1 MRKRAIGAIW
11 TVVFLAVCPVVAAEE
26 LPPKITMDWHLL
38 RAARLVAAED
48 PRAAFDTMRKVV
60 VLQEEHGLTLPNR
73 FHFEYARVALSAGAV
88 QQAIDAVSRYLREA
102 SRPDEGLVFPIKA
115 QVAAVPCGKTE
126 VSSVAYQFVEQ
137 EDADLYRQALEL
149 LDEAKQ
155 VQSWIETRQTCA
167 GQPRGA
173 ECWMEVSGQPGCHVW
188 NPHFEP
194 GETLTWAGKCHR
206 GRAHGRGTLTRT
218 WKGGKK
224 AASIAIGTFQD
235 GKKSGQW
242 HEYLAD
248 GAYRRGIYLNGRKH
262 DQWNERSADG
272 TSRDGPYMNG
282 KKHGRWSVR
291 SAAGA
296 YQEGLYVNGKRHGEW
311 AERR

>member
-1 MRKRAIGAIW
+1 MRKKAIGAIW
-11 TVVFLAVCPVVAAEE
+11 SVVLLAVGSVVAPGEV
-26 LPPKITMDWHLL
+26 PPEITMDWHLL

-48 PRAAFDTMRKVV
+48 PKAAFDTMRKLV
-60 VLQEEHGLTLPNR
+60 VLQEEHGLTLPTR

-88 QQAIDAVSRYLREA
+88 QEAIDAVSRYLREA
-102 SRPDEGLVFPIKA
+102 SRPDVGLLFPIKA

-126 VSSVAYQFVEQ
+126 SSSVASEFVEQ
-137 EDADLYRQALEL
+137 EDVYLYRQALEL

-188 NPHFEP
+188 DPHFEP
-194 GETLTWAGKCHR
+194 GDTVTWAGKCHG

-218 WKGGKK
+218 RKSGRST
-224 AASIAIGTFQD
+224 ASISEGTFQV
-235 GKKSGQW
+235 GKKSGDW
-242 HEYLAD
+242 LEHLAD
-248 GAYRRGIYLNGRKH
+248 GAYRRGAYLKGRKH
-262 DQWNERSADG
+262 GRWNERSADG
-272 TSRDGPYMNG
+272 ASRDGPYMNG
-282 KKHGRWSVR
+282 KMHGRWNER
-291 SAAGA
+291 SADGA
-296 YQEGLYVNGKRHGEW
+296 YQEGLHVNGKKHGEW

>member
-1 MRKRAIGAIW
+1 MRKSAIGAIW
-11 TVVFLAVCPVVAAEE
+11 SVVLLGVCAAVAAEE

-38 RAARLVAAED
+38 RAARLAVAED
-48 PRAAFDTMRKVV
+48 PKAAFDTMRKVA

-88 QQAIDAVSRYLREA
+88 QEAIDAVSRYLREA
-102 SRPDEGLVFPIKA
+102 GRPDVGLLFPIKA
-115 QVAAVPCGKTE
+115 QVAAVPCGRTE
-126 VSSVAYQFVEQ
+126 VSSVAGKFAEQ
-137 EDADLYRQALEL
+137 EDVHLYRQALEL

-167 GQPRGA
+167 GQSRGA
-173 ECWMEVSGQPGCHVW
+173 ECWMEVSGQPGCHIW
-188 NPHFEP
+188 DPHFEP
-194 GETLTWAGKCHR
+194 GETVTWAGKCHR

-218 WKGGKK
+218 WKVGRKT
-224 AASIAIGTFQD
+224 ASISEGTFQV

-242 HEYLAD
+242 HEHLAD
-248 GAYRRGIYLNGRKH
+248 GAYRSGSYVKGRKH
-262 DQWNERSADG
+262 GRWNERSADG

-282 KKHGRWSVR
+282 KKHGQWNVS
-291 SAAGA
+291 SADGA
-296 YQEGLYVNGKRHGEW
+296 YQEGLYVNGKKHGKW